1 MDKKYFFF
9 DIDGT
14 LTDIKTGIPV
24 PSALETIKKLQ
35 DKGHFVAI
43 ATGRAY
49 YKTKETAKMLGI
61 HNLLNFFKPSKSS
74 IFSLAI

>member
-24 PSALETIKKLQ
+24 PSALETIKKYFLC
-35 DKGHFVAI
+35 
-43 ATGRAY
+43 
-49 YKTKETAKMLGI
+49 MLLPLPTSI
-61 HNLLNFFKPSKSS
+61 CRYLIKCFCNKSD
-74 IFSLAI
+74 

>member
-14 LTDIKTGIPV
+14 LTDIQTGIPV

-43 ATGRAY
+43 G
-49 YKTKETAKMLGI
+49 
-61 HNLLNFFKPSKSS
+61 
-74 IFSLAI
+74 

>member
-24 PSALETIKKLQ
+24 PSALETIKRIMDILWLLRQ
-35 DKGHFVAI
+35 DVLIIRQKKQP
-43 ATGRAY
+43 RC
-49 YKTKETAKMLGI
+49 
-61 HNLLNFFKPSKSS
+61 
-74 IFSLAI
+74 

>member
-14 LTDIKTGIPV
+14 LTDIQTGIPV

-35 DKGHFVAI
+35 DKGHF
-43 ATGRAY
+43 GRNCDR
-49 YKTKETAKMLGI
+49 TR
-61 HNLLNFFKPSKSS
+61 LL
-74 IFSLAI
+74 